1 MSSASQD
8 KLPPGLCVPAHSPTK
23 QIHHK
28 RKIDSNLTNPP
39 VTGGHSAQMQTG
51 TFEYSEIAKLYT
63 GSLGERKTIE
73 NHILSEGPE
82 ARLFML
88 SSKNKYS
95 Q

>member
-1 MSSASQD
+1 
-8 KLPPGLCVPAHSPTK
+8 
-23 QIHHK
+23 
-28 RKIDSNLTNPP
+28 
-39 VTGGHSAQMQTG
+39 MQTG